1 MNTQT
6 PEVAVLSL
14 VLPQNTLNWF
24 DITSSRADEEVVYI
38 TLVEKNNPPKHKSN
52 LVFKGYKT
60 ITITDFPI
68 RGKRANLTF
77 RRRYWKDPRTKKL
90 ITNDISLAF
99 PGTKLEREFA
109 DFLKDEGGNSPY
121 ITFVYRD
128 SLQPQLK
135 RIREAVQ
142 EPPE

>member
-6 PEVAVLSL
+6 PESAVLSL
-14 VLPQNTLNWF
+14 VLPHNTLNWF
-24 DITSSRADEEVVYI
+24 DITHSHADEEVVYI
-38 TLVEKNNPPKHKSN
+38 TLVEKNNPPKHRNK

-68 RGKRANLTF
+68 RGKRANLIF

-90 ITNDISLAF
+90 VTNDINLAF

-109 DFLKDEGGNSPY
+109 HFLKDEGGSSPY
-121 ITFVYRD
+121 ITFIYRT
-128 SLQPQLK
+128 SLQSQIK
-135 RIREAVQ
+135 RIRKTIQ
-142 EPPE
+142 RTPE